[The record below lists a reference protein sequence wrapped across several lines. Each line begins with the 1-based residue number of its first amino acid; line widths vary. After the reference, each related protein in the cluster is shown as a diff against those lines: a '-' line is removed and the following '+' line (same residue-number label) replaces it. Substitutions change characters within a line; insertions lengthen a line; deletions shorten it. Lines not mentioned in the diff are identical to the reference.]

1 MSSTFPLCSQM
12 QVVFYHWQCNT
23 RLRLLYLLGRWHIFG
38 ELRRNNHAL
47 ELLIVRPYGVS
58 HSNQEENNQKEKK
71 TTAVKF
77 QIPFS
82 GFSLPKLI
90 WRRLS
95 SAWFGGVVPTKK
107 RGYFE
112 LYLHQFKQNAQL
124 SRFLFGLKWEQ
135 LTVCL
140 NPNNS
145 LLHKLSHTPR

>member
-1 MSSTFPLCSQM
+1 MTFKD
-12 QVVFYHWQCNT
+12 NK
-23 RLRLLYLLGRWHIFG
+23 
-38 ELRRNNHAL
+38 
-47 ELLIVRPYGVS
+47 LIAFVTLIR
-58 HSNQEENNQKEKK
+58 KRTIKKKKK

-90 WRRLS
+90 FRRLT

-140 NPNNS
+140 NPYNSLYTKAVPYTTYAESIIELGKLSAEAFAMLDRNNS
-145 LLHKLSHTPR
+145 NKSTQRH